1 LLFLLADHLRIT
13 FRLALC
19 DDDCR
24 SLPQIVFSRFLKKVE
39 EGIPQ
44 EISSAIFS
52 LSKMDVSWEELDE
65 EMCLTIERMIE
76 KRKDDF
82 SIQVSGW
89 SLWL

>member
-1 LLFLLADHLRIT
+1 LFLLANRLSVAC
-13 FRLALC
+13 RLALC
-19 DDDCR
+19 DADYR
-24 SLPQIVFSRFLKKVE
+24 SLPENIKVVFSRFLKKVN

-65 EMCLTIERMIE
+65 EMCLSIERMIE

-82 SIQVSGW
+82 SIQVS
-89 SLWL
+89 